1 MRSESAV
8 FLTPADVR
16 NIQHYV
22 TRKYAGLPSER
33 HAEIVTDA
41 MQRIV
46 MKQLPAYAEEER
58 LILTGQLLDEVVT
71 RQQIPVG
78 AEHVFAAC
86 LRRDDTASEW
96 VDILRAWAESRL
108 QRTLD
113 PQRFSQYIRQAKAQ
127 LSLTQDGAELQ
138 PEQWRLL
145 EVETALWEERAAQD
159 AMAGE
164 GLDAAP
170 TSGKRIYPDKP
181 WSLQERPRLYALLCA
196 IVLAASF
203 IYGWIR
209 LAPMLPQELQPP
221 VALRPALPQ
230 PAPVPQTRLNELPN
244 ELRYAAVDVDRLT
257 AYLEAKNSLLAEAE
271 YRDIILKAAE
281 EFDIHPLLLFAI
293 TGQEQAFV
301 PRSHKLAKKMINN
314 PFNVFHSYEE
324 YNTTLEDSARIASK
338 TVNKWSKDRPEGT
351 DAIKWVNRKY
361 AEDPNWAKGV
371 SSIFGAMKR
380 YVEDSESE

>member
-8 FLTPADVR
+8 FLTPADIR

-46 MKQLPAYAEEER
+46 MKQLPAFDQAER
-58 LILTGQLLDEVVT
+58 RILTEQLLEEVVG
-71 RQQIPVG
+71 RRQIPVG

-86 LRRDDTASEW
+86 LRREETSSEW
-96 VDILRAWAESRL
+96 VEAFRAWSEERL
-108 QRTLD
+108 KRSLD
-113 PQRFSQYIRQAKAQ
+113 PELFHSYIRQTRAQ
-127 LSLTQDGAELQ
+127 LWLAGDQQPLQ

-145 EVETALWEERAAQD
+145 HEEAALWDARASVQL
-159 AMAGE
+159 MADE
-164 GLDAAP
+164 TLSVAA
-170 TSGKRIYPDKP
+170 SGGQRLYPDKP
-181 WSLQERPRLYALLCA
+181 WSLQVRPRLYGLLCA
-196 IVLAASF
+196 LILAASF
-203 IYGWIR
+203 IYGWMT
-209 LAPMLPQELQPP
+209 LAPMLPQELRPP
-221 VALRPALPQ
+221 VAIRPAEPAPAPTPQ
-230 PAPVPQTRLNELPN
+230 PRMNELPD
-244 ELRYAAVDVDRLT
+244 ELRYAEVDTARLT
-257 AYLEAKNSLLAEAE
+257 AYLDAKNSLLAEAE
-271 YRDIILKAAE
+271 YRDIILKAAKK
-281 EFDIHPLLLFAI
+281 FDIHPLLLFAI

-314 PFNVFHSYEE
+314 PFNVFHSYQE

-338 TVNKWSKDRPEGT
+338 TVNKWSKDRPEGI

-371 SSIFGAMKR
+371 TSIFQAMKR
-380 YVEDSESE
+380 YVEHSE